1 MPSSSP
7 KIKLKNQLK
16 ARFDLDSWSLQAL
29 QHSVT
34 IRYVEGL
41 SADFKKTLKSA
52 EKEAKEANERYK
64 FCKTRATTL
73 HNKAQALLEQSDPE
87 VVNVVQNL
95 AEEEMERTVDYLKAE
110 LEGEKA
116 SLEIAQGV
124 NPAVIEQYKERLE
137 RLSSLKAS
145 IDDKEKKKADLEHK
159 IKRLEVSL
167 GLDGISRA
175 FLRSASHRFRFFSLL
190 LFFSF
195 SQNKWIPS
203 LEALV
208 TRVSHKFSASFESLG
223 CAGEVRISRDEDYAK
238 WGIDILV
245 KFRETEALTLLTG
258 TRQSG
263 GVSRNADEA

>member
-175 FLRSASHRFRFFSLL
+175 FLRSASHRFRFFSFLC
-190 LFFSF
+190 FFSSLSRRTNGF
-195 SQNKWIPS
+195 HLWKLSSPESVTNSPPLSKVSAALEKSESQEMKTTPS
-203 LEALV
+203 G
-208 TRVSHKFSASFESLG
+208 ES
-223 CAGEVRISRDEDYAK
+223 IFWSSS
-238 WGIDILV
+238 V
-245 KFRETEALTLLTG
+245 KPKL
-258 TRQSG
+258 
-263 GVSRNADEA
+263 